1 MSANRTRAY
10 LVKRIIK
17 EPLLLFLLLGASVFA
32 VDDFMNGGEVIEDP
46 HTIVVGRDKLHAYLQ
61 YRSNMFDSDRIDH
74 YLAVI
79 TQDQLHAIVSEYVR
93 EEALYRE
100 ARSLQLDRAD
110 YVTRLRLIQQLE
122 FITRGFMGATSG
134 DISDEAITSYYNEY
148 IETYR
153 VAPRVTFTHVF
164 FNLDSRG
171 KEEARRA
178 AASTLERLNGEHIRF
193 DQAPSLGDRFYY
205 SVNYAKVEP
214 DVIRSHFGEAM
225 WQQIN
230 TLSPSNSRWYGPI
243 DSMYGYH
250 IVMLTHK
257 EESYLPP
264 LTEIH
269 ARVETDVRRELEE
282 RQYNQAI
289 LDIVSA
295 YKVKLDLDPMDKGG
309 RSTD

>member
-1 MSANRTRAY
+1 MNRTRAY

-17 EPLLLFLLLGASVFA
+17 EPLLQFLLLGAGVFA
-32 VDDFMNGGEVIEDP
+32 VDGFLNGGEVIADP
-46 HTIVVGRDKLHAYLQ
+46 HTIVVERDKLHAYLQ
-61 YRSNMFDSDRIDH
+61 YRSKVFDTDQIDR
-74 YLAVI
+74 YLAEL
-79 TQDQLHAIVSEYVR
+79 TQDQLNAIVSEYVQ

-100 ARSLQLDRAD
+100 ARYLQLDQAD

-122 FITRGFMGATSG
+122 FITRGFMDATSG
-134 DISDEAITSYYNEY
+134 DISDEAITSYYNEHN
-148 IETYR
+148 ETYR

-164 FNLDSRG
+164 FSLDKRG

-178 AASTLERLNGEHIRF
+178 AVSTLERLNGEHIRF

-214 DVIRSHFGEAM
+214 DVIMSHFGEAM

-230 TLSPSNSRWYGPI
+230 TLSPSDSRWYGPF
-243 DSMYGYH
+243 DSLYGDH
-250 IVMLTHK
+250 VVMLTHK

-264 LTEIH
+264 LNEIH
-269 ARVETDVRRELEE
+269 ARVEADARRDLQE

-289 LDIVSA
+289 RDIVSA
-295 YKVKLDLDPMDKGG
+295 YKVKLDLDPLDKGG
-309 RSTD
+309 RDTD